1 MTSETLTTEARATP
15 VRDLLRAPERLV
27 PDWLIALTCRLGIA
41 GVFFLSARTKVDG
54 VITLKEQTFTL
65 FQYEYNLPLLAPDIA
80 AYLATYAEHILSIA
94 LALGIM
100 TRLSAVGLLVMTL
113 VIQVFVYPDA
123 WPTHLVWAGPLL
135 YLIGRGGGA
144 LSVDRV
150 LRIP

>member
-1 MTSETLTTEARATP
+1 MTTETMTTETRATP
-15 VRDLLRAPERLV
+15 VRDLLRAPEQFV
-27 PDWLIALTCRLGIA
+27 PDWLLAFTCRLGIA

-54 VITLKEQTFTL
+54 VITLKDQTFTL
-65 FQYEYNLPLLAPDIA
+65 FQYEYNLPLLPPDVA

-94 LALGIM
+94 LVLGIM

-144 LSVDRV
+144 LSVDRL

>member
-1 MTSETLTTEARATP
+1 MTTETRATP
-15 VRDLLRAPERLV
+15 VRDLLRAPERFV

-65 FQYEYNLPLLAPDIA
+65 FQYEYNLPLLPPDIA

-94 LALGIM
+94 LVLGIM